1 MSDSDYELDQIA
13 EYVTLRIG
21 YISYAGGH
29 EILARLELNEKIDQ
43 AIENITDLSADE
55 ICMWLRSTWRV
66 RQYILHWDKLLLEAQ
81 NILNARCGQSH
92 ANNLL
97 YGLHLKDAVV

>member
-66 RQYILHWDKLLLEAQ
+66 RQYILHYQVVLRYCFPGLEELTKSPPPFPLQ
-81 NILNARCGQSH
+81 FV
-92 ANNLL
+92 
-97 YGLHLKDAVV
+97 YP